1 MNGRTTLVGVDQRT
15 RFAGKALTIGTLVL
29 LLSAFYLL
37 LISVLAPR
45 LDTPWL
51 PLGHTLAAVM
61 IATLVVPIR
70 NRLALGYNRLLHRE
84 WQTSQV
90 MLRDIGA
97 SLSHTLSP
105 EGLHSILVDDLP
117 QRLRVQGATLWM
129 LEPPDDRTFV
139 LVSQPNTASQPL
151 LVNGVIARR
160 LMHATYLLIPTAD
173 RDIDWTPLIE
183 QGVRLVLP
191 LRAGH
196 QLVGIYGCGPALRG
210 QFYPERVINVL
221 LMLAPSVGSALEN
234 ARAYTKIARLN
245 RELRELDQMKA
256 EFIQSVGHELRTP
269 LTTLSLA
276 MQLYDRQAGMTP
288 ALANIARTG
297 IAQLQALVDR
307 VLAFDLGL
315 APPAAEQ
322 SPPTLPIRLAPLLD
336 ELMDA
341 YLPIAAAKGVRFD
354 IHIPPELTA
363 MAHIPSLC
371 RALHEIVD
379 NAVRY
384 SIGGTVTIAA
394 QLHDGHVL
402 LSIADEGPGIPQ
414 EERDRL
420 FEAFYRGSST
430 RALAATPGAGL
441 GLSIARRDIEASNG
455 QIWLEQS
462 GPDGST
468 MCVAIPAAT
477 LTDLLMHEGIRE
489 RTVNA

>member
-84 WQTSQV
+84 WQTSQM

-129 LEPPDDRTFV
+129 LEPPDERTFV
-139 LVSQPNTASQPL
+139 LVGQPNTASQPL

-196 QLVGIYGCGPALRG
+196 QLVGI
-210 QFYPERVINVL
+210 I
-221 LMLAPSVGSALEN
+221 
-234 ARAYTKIARLN
+234 KI
-245 RELRELDQMKA
+245 
-256 EFIQSVGHELRTP
+256 
-269 LTTLSLA
+269 
-276 MQLYDRQAGMTP
+276 
-288 ALANIARTG
+288 
-297 IAQLQALVDR
+297 
-307 VLAFDLGL
+307 
-315 APPAAEQ
+315 
-322 SPPTLPIRLAPLLD
+322 
-336 ELMDA
+336 
-341 YLPIAAAKGVRFD
+341 
-354 IHIPPELTA
+354 
-363 MAHIPSLC
+363 
-371 RALHEIVD
+371 
-379 NAVRY
+379 
-384 SIGGTVTIAA
+384 
-394 QLHDGHVL
+394 
-402 LSIADEGPGIPQ
+402 EGGIP
-414 EERDRL
+414 
-420 FEAFYRGSST
+420 
-430 RALAATPGAGL
+430 L
-441 GLSIARRDIEASNG
+441 GKRSKMEYKPRQQG
-455 QIWLEQS
+455 KY
-462 GPDGST
+462 
-468 MCVAIPAAT
+468 
-477 LTDLLMHEGIRE
+477 
-489 RTVNA
+489 